1 MKEINNYCLYHL
13 PKGGEGVNDVLTI
26 SFGEDNMVNERRLDK
41 DIISMYHNSNLVG
54 LAIMNFSSHAK
65 IKINGTIFLPN
76 IYLLNL
82 INDYLHLNNIDV
94 TLLEKENSGFIV
106 GKILERK
113 EQNKSY
119 LYKIDIKK
127 EILNIESTYEL
138 ALNNLVVV
146 ATVGTYL
153 YPGSKIQE
161 YKNKEGLIIRGRIC
175 TYEDLQMNV
184 NNAYLPLLMMEDELE
199 IGQDFFMTEEVIHD

>member
-26 SFGEDNMVNERRLDK
+26 SFGDDNMVNNRKIDK
-41 DIISMYHNSNLVG
+41 DIISMYHNDSLVG
-54 LAIMNFSSHAK
+54 FAFMNFSTHAK

-106 GKILERK
+106 GKIIEMK

-119 LYKIDIKK
+119 LYRIDIKK

-138 ALNNLVVV
+138 PLNNLVCV

-153 YPGSKIQE
+153 YPGSKIKE
-161 YKNKEGLIIRGRIC
+161 YKNKDGLLIKGRIC
-175 TYEDLQMNV
+175 TFEDLQMNV
-184 NNAYLPLLMMEDELE
+184 NNAHLPLLMMEDELE
-199 IGQDFFMTEEVIHD
+199 IGQDFFMTEEIVHD